1 MMTKEE
7 VLSILK
13 THPNGNIEES
23 NFKKKFPEHYQIL
36 STWNFPT
43 DFKFTQKL
51 FHYFNNDPELKL
63 GLCPVCGN
71 RCKFVSFG
79 IGYLHHCS
87 IQCSRLDNNVQM
99 KMKEASIKKWG
110 YEYPS
115 QSPKFRAKVIQ
126 TCNEKY
132 GCDNIS
138 QVNEII
144 EKKKQTKLDR
154 YGDTGYHNIEKMK
167 QTNLQRYGCE
177 SVFSNESVKNKIQET
192 IRKIYGVDNPF
203 QSEIIKD
210 KIKQTNIRLYNC
222 EHNMQSEEIRE
233 KAYKT
238 KKKNKTFNT
247 SCAEIELTKWF
258 KDNNIDILTQ
268 YKCDRYPYMCDFY
281 LPKYDLFIEI
291 QGSWTHGGHPFD
303 KNNNNDIKILHKWIS
318 KNTEYYNRAIE
329 VWTKRDVEKRQ
340 IAQKNNL
347 NFVEIFSK
355 YPDVVI
361 KEVSKILK
369 KQKENV

>member
-1 MMTKEE
+1 MTKEE

-23 NFKKKFPEHYQIL
+23 NFKKKFPELYQEFL
-36 STWNFPT
+36 SWSFPD

-51 FHYFNNDPELKL
+51 FHYFNDDPELKL

-99 KMKEASIKKWG
+99 KMKETSIKKWG

-115 QSPKFRAKVIQ
+115 QSPKFRAQVIQ

-167 QTNLQRYGCE
+167 QTNLQRYGYE
-177 SVFSNESVKNKIQET
+177 SVFSNENIRNKIQET
-192 IRKIYGVDNPF
+192 IREIYGVDNPF

-238 KKKNKTFNT
+238 KEKNKTFNT

-303 KNNNNDIKILHKWIS
+303 KNNNDDIKILHKWIS
-318 KNTEYYNRAIE
+318 KNTKYYDNAIE

-340 IAQKNNL
+340 IAQINNL

>member
-23 NFKKKFPEHYQIL
+23 NFKKKFIELYQEL

-79 IGYLHHCS
+79 IGYIHHCS
-87 IQCSRLDNNVQM
+87 KSCSTLDDNVQN
-99 KMKEASIKKWG
+99 KMKETSIKKWG

-115 QSPKFRAKVIQ
+115 QSPKFRVQVIQ

-144 EKKKQTKLDR
+144 EKKKQTKLKR

-222 EHNMQSEEIRE
+222 EHNMQSEKVRE

-238 KKKNKTFNT
+238 KKKNKTFN
-247 SCAEIELTKWF
+247 SSHIEMELTKWF
-258 KDNNIDILTQ
+258 EYNNIDILTQ

-303 KNNNNDIKILHKWIS
+303 ENNIEDIYKLDKWKS
-318 KNTEYYNRAIE
+318 KNTVYYKNAIT

-340 IAQKNNL
+340 VAKINKL
-347 NFVEIFSK
+347 NFVEIFS
-355 YPDVVI
+355 DNIENAIQEII
-361 KEVSKILK
+361 KVLMI
-369 KQKENV
+369 

>member
-7 VLSILK
+7 VLSIFK

-23 NFKKKFPEHYQIL
+23 NFKTKFPEHYQIF
-36 STWNFPT
+36 STWVFPP

-51 FHYFNNDPELKL
+51 FHYFNDDPELKF
-63 GLCPVCGN
+63 GLCPVCGK

-79 IGYLHHCS
+79 IGYTHHCS
-87 IQCSRLDNNVQM
+87 VRCSTLDNNVQI
-99 KMKEASIKKWG
+99 KMKETSIKKWG

-115 QSPKFRAKVIQ
+115 QSPKFRAQVIQ

-144 EKKKQTKLDR
+144 EKKKQTKLER
-154 YGDTGYHNIEKMK
+154 YGDMGYHNIKKMK

-177 SVFSNESVKNKIQET
+177 STFSNESIRNKAQET

-210 KIKQTNIRLYNC
+210 KIKQTNIQLYNC
-222 EHNMQSEEIRE
+222 EHNMQSEKVRE
-233 KAYKT
+233 KAYAT
-238 KKKNKTFNT
+238 KRKNHTFNT
-247 SCAEIELTKWF
+247 SCVEIELTKWF

-268 YKCDRYPYMCDFY
+268 YKCDKYPYMCDFY

-291 QGSWTHGGHPFD
+291 QGCWTHGGHPFD
-303 KNNNNDIKILHKWIS
+303 KNNKDDIKILHKWIS
-318 KNTEYYNRAIE
+318 KNTKYYDNAIE

-340 IAQKNNL
+340 IAQRNNL

-361 KEVSKILK
+361 KEISKILK
-369 KQKENV
+369 NKRETI